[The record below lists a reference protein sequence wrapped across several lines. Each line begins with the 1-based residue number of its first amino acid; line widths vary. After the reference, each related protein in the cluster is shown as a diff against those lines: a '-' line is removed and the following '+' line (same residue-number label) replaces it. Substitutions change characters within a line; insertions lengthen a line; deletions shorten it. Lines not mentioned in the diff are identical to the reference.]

1 MALSARLPSTSLA
14 SRATSRHHS
23 AAEVL
28 SAAAAL
34 RAAHP
39 FLASA
44 ASPCALTLTA
54 SPAPSAAAE
63 SDVAPFCP
71 LFSSRR
77 TASFVQRAGSRAGRH
92 VARAMAEADA
102 TAAAGNGGAAGAAPV
117 ASDGEYLLLGK
128 GRRMGRVLPGAA
140 EGGVHVSAR
149 TGLRVARV
157 ARRTKETDVEVTIAI
172 DGEGRCCSATG
183 IPFLDHMMDQLASH
197 GLLDVSVR
205 AEGDVH
211 IDDHHTNEDIG
222 LALGS
227 ALAAALGDRKGIRRF
242 GDFCAPLDEALI
254 HVVLLVDRLLVSTSE
269 PLSLSTSDPLSLS
282 TSDPLSLS
290 TSDPLSLSTSDPLS
304 LSTSDPLSLS
314 TSDPLSLSTSDPLSL
329 STSDPLSLS
338 TSDPLSLSTSDPLSL
353 STSDP
358 LSLST
363 SDPLS
368 LSTSDPPLSLLPS
381 LSPHLTPS
389 LSPHLTPSLSPHLT
403 PSLSPHLTP
412 SLSPHLTPSLSPHLT
427 PSLSLHI

>member
-1 MALSARLPSTSLA
+1 MSANRRLRLSPHCVVWPNRDPGHCHYFSHHSFMALSARLPSTSLA

-23 AAEVL
+23 AAELL

-54 SPAPSAAAE
+54 SPAPSAAAD

-77 TASFVQRAGSRAGRH
+77 TARFAQRAGSRAGRH

-102 TAAAGNGGAAGAAPV
+102 TAAAGNGGAAGPAPV
-117 ASDGEYLLLGK
+117 ASDGQ
-128 GRRMGRVLPGAA
+128 
-140 EGGVHVSAR
+140 
-149 TGLRVARV
+149 RVARV

-254 HVVLLVDRLLVSTSE
+254 HVVLD
-269 PLSLSTSDPLSLS
+269 LSGR
-282 TSDPLSLS
+282 
-290 TSDPLSLSTSDPLS
+290 
-304 LSTSDPLSLS
+304 
-314 TSDPLSLSTSDPLSL
+314 
-329 STSDPLSLS
+329 
-338 TSDPLSLSTSDPLSL
+338 
-353 STSDP
+353 
-358 LSLST
+358 
-363 SDPLS
+363 
-368 LSTSDPPLSLLPS
+368 
-381 LSPHLTPS
+381 PHLSFDVTMPTERVGTYDTQLVEHFFQS
-389 LSPHLTPSLSPHLT
+389 LVNTSGIT
-403 PSLSPHLTP
+403 
-412 SLSPHLTPSLSPHLT
+412 
-427 PSLSLHI
+427 LHIRQLAGSNTHHIIEATFKAFARALRQATEIDPRRAHTVPSSKGVLSRT